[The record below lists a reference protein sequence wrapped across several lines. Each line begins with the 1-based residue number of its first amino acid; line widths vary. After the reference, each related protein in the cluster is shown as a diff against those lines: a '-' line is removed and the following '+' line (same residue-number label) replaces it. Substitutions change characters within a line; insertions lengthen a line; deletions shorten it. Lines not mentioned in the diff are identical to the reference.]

1 MAGIEEL
8 VEQFKADATRT
19 GAVVYEAESAADAR
33 DYVLKLA
40 QERGVRHVV
49 KSKSAVAEEI
59 GLREYLENAGIEV
72 KETDIGQW
80 IAQLA
85 GERADSVSD
94 KTIEQLT
101 ELVSRET
108 GQELAPEPEVLL
120 NAARRFLKQSY
131 INADMGISGA
141 DFGIAETGTLVNLS
155 NEGNDRLAS
164 VLPLV
169 HITMMNRENI
179 VATLSDAV
187 NRIESLVRDTI

>member
-85 GERADSVSD
+85 GERADPVTD
-94 KTIEQLT
+94 KTLEPVAD
-101 ELVSRET
+101 LVSRDQRVLAQT
-108 GQELAPEPEVLL
+108 GLKERHGPVVQFHVRAADTNRLDPNQDLALRQMRQRVSPQLEWP
-120 NAARRFLKQSY
+120 ARFVKHHH
-131 INADMGISGA
+131 A
-141 DFGIAETGTLVNLS
+141 
-155 NEGNDRLAS
+155 
-164 VLPLV
+164 
-169 HITMMNRENI
+169 
-179 VATLSDAV
+179 
-187 NRIESLVRDTI
+187 